1 MSRWLKELLA
11 LFVLGLA
18 VALIPIA
25 CGSSDDDNGDGGNRV
40 DGMTQT

>member
-25 CGSSDDDNGDGGNRV
+25 CGGSNDNGDGGDRV